1 MRDSRRAF
9 ERFKLLASHTV
20 EGARQNFEVQRSVCS
35 IRVIRHRETAG
46 AEERFSNNNQL
57 IG

>member
-35 IRVIRHRETAG
+35 LAAVALE
-46 AEERFSNNNQL
+46 
-57 IG
+57 